1 MNSAVGE
8 GTGKALSQ
16 IRKSAEDACST
27 IVNLQS
33 DILWPFWVHVEKEIL
48 PKFLRLEK
56 YRRAVCRVN
65 FTITKNKITNIAY
78 AGTKLENT
86 RMQFSHQLRRQDA
99 TTQVSHNRST
109 LCT

>member
-1 MNSAVGE
+1 MSSAIGE

-48 PKFLRLEK
+48 PKFLRLDK
-56 YRRAVCRVN
+56 YRRAVRSFH
-65 FTITKNKITNIAY
+65 FTLPHSHSTLLLPT
-78 AGTKLENT
+78 GTKLENT
-86 RMQFSHQLRRQDA
+86 
-99 TTQVSHNRST
+99 
-109 LCT
+109 